1 MEDRTL
7 AAASLVLYKNRQDD
21 SQSLNYAP
29 VYFSVPRDC
38 GCLTFRVC
46 QTSDAYAQIPLFV
59 FDSQRMVRMTR
70 TEDGTEGTTER
81 VLKIGLDEAS
91 RGAIPGP
98 LAPGPWVLLLY
109 KRRMLGEVTITV
121 KITADRLSPGRVP
134 GGGDDTALKMLRSP
148 PAFTR
153 IRLEEGSRWYRGEL
167 HVHSTESTGKGD
179 IPAIRETARNL
190 GLDFIA
196 LTDHFS
202 ASHWTRIAAL
212 PDLSSKPLFLQSME
226 IAGDYGHANVHAVSS
241 WPFPLVDDSGA
252 LCRYLNLETPPTMEH
267 IADQVHAQGG
277 LFCIN
282 HALSGIFGWRYRE
295 FPMDKADLF
304 EILCTPD
311 NTTSF
316 LYPTLWD
323 TLLCQGKHLTGVGSS
338 DSHHPSAEGPWKL
351 GVISTWVYAEELS
364 QSALI
369 AGLKQGRVYVSSG
382 SSRLEFTA
390 FAPGGQKAMMGD
402 TLFADREAVIGFDIT
417 LARHPGG
424 NLIII
429 SDAFIYDVVFFDA
442 NPDGEDRY
450 HFDFPCTFLRGKNYT
465 YFRIEFHEDLEKSR
479 FYGMLFRS
487 HQSARLLS
495 NPIWIEALHG

>member
-1 MEDRTL
+1 MEEKTL
-7 AAASLVLYKNRQDD
+7 AEASLVLDKNRQDD
-21 SQSLNYAP
+21 AQSLNYAP
-29 VYFSVPRDC
+29 VYFSVPRNC
-38 GCLTFRVC
+38 RCLTLRVR
-46 QTSDAYAQIPLFV
+46 QTSGAHAQIPLFV
-59 FDSQRMVRMTR
+59 FDSRRMVRMMR
-70 TEDGTEGTTER
+70 TEDGTEGITER
-81 VLKIGLDEAS
+81 ILKIGAEEAS

-98 LAPGPWVLLLY
+98 LAPGPWVLLMY
-109 KRRMLGEVTITV
+109 KRRMLGEVAL
-121 KITADRLSPGRVP
+121 KIRISAEGFPPGQAP
-134 GGGDDTALKMLRSP
+134 DGGDDRALRMLSSP
-148 PAFTR
+148 PAFSK
-153 IRLEEGSRWYRGEL
+153 ICLEKGRRWYRGEL

-179 IPAIRETARNL
+179 IPTIQETARNL

-212 PDLSSKPLFLQSME
+212 PNLSSKPLFLQSME

-241 WPFPLVDDSGA
+241 WPLPLVDDAEA
-252 LCRYLNLETPPTMEH
+252 LCRYLNLETPPTMER

-282 HALSGIFGWRYRE
+282 HALSGIFGWRYRD

-311 NTTSF
+311 HTTSF

-323 TLLCQGKHLTGVGSS
+323 TLLCQGSHITGVGSS

-364 QSALI
+364 QKALI

-390 FAPGGQKAMMGD
+390 LTPGGQKAMMGD
-402 TLFADREAVIGFDIT
+402 TLFAEKGTLVGFDIT
-417 LARHPGG
+417 LARHPSG

-429 SDAFIYDVVFFDA
+429 SDGFIYDVVFFEA
-442 NPDGEDRY
+442 NPNGEDRC
-450 HFDFPCTFLRGKNYT
+450 HFDFPCTFPPGKNYT
-465 YFRIEFHEDLEKSR
+465 YLRIEFHADLEKSR
-479 FYGMLFRS
+479 FYGMLFRN

-495 NPIWIEALHG
+495 NPIWIEAPHG